1 MDRTTYNRMFGF
13 IPEAFIDAFFRQP
26 TKAGWFITLTTIVSL
41 GKPFID
47 YIVNGIVESL
57 LKEDDNFDEEDVM
70 GFAEDLIIEFAKDPK
85 YMMEFIDN
93 YSQKT
98 GNSLEKA
105 LEDLNAKEKSEEVK
119 ETYTR
124 DAKGRLRD
132 SKGHFVKE

>member
-1 MDRTTYNRMFGF
+1 
-13 IPEAFIDAFFRQP
+13 
-26 TKAGWFITLTTIVSL
+26 
-41 GKPFID
+41 
-47 YIVNGIVESL
+47 
-57 LKEDDNFDEEDVM
+57 M

-93 YSQKT
+93 YSEKT

-105 LEDLNAKEKSEEVK
+105 LEDLNTKEKSEEVK

>member
-1 MDRTTYNRMFGF
+1 MDRTPYNRMFGF
-13 IPEAFIDAFFRQP
+13 IPEAFIDAYFRQP
-26 TKAGWFITLTTIVSL
+26 TQAGWYIALTTIVSL

-57 LKEDDNFDEEDVM
+57 LKEDDNFDKEDVM

-98 GNSLEKA
+98 GNSLEPVRTELA
-105 LEDLNAKEKSEEVK
+105 GKEKSEEVK

-124 DAKGRLRD
+124 DAKGRLHD
-132 SKGHFVKE
+132 SNGHFVKE